1 MSTSESILRAMVDG
15 GVEVCFANPGTSEMH
30 FVAALDR
37 VAEIRCVLA
46 LAESVVTGA
55 ADGYARVAGK
65 PAMTLMHTGPG
76 LANGLSNLHNAR
88 RAPSAIVNIVGD
100 HADYHL
106 QYDAPLTSDIATL
119 AGPMSHHVGRFAS
132 TATAVAQT
140 RQAIEIARCGA
151 GRIVTLVLPADISW
165 SPAADE
171 AAELGAA
178 EAVLQAYAA
187 KPVDTRGVDA
197 AASALRSGE
206 PAMLYLGGDIT
217 ADTLE
222 TAAGI
227 AAACGARLACEVF
240 PTRLAHG
247 AGRPRLERTPYPPE
261 AMQGF
266 MAGLKHLVL
275 LGAAAPVTFFAY
287 PNVRSQAV
295 PDDCQI
301 HRLAGHDDSNAA
313 ALRLLATRFDS
324 PSQPFTR
331 NARNTDVV
339 PDQPLDSQC
348 MATVLARRIP
358 QGAVV
363 IDEAISGG
371 FGLFAAT
378 AGSEPHDWLY
388 TTGGSLGWALPAAVG
403 AAVAAPR
410 SRIICVVGDGSALY
424 SAQALWSMA
433 RERLNVCIIVLANR
447 EYAILQYEFGRTGAG
462 DMGAR
467 ALSMMSLTDPNIEFR
482 KLAEG
487 YGVPSLQA
495 STTRELAAALEQ
507 ALAATGPVLIEALM
521 PPTVRTPA

>member
-1 MSTSESILRAMVDG
+1 MSTSESILRAMVEG

-46 LAESVVTGA
+46 LAETVVTGA

-76 LANGLSNLHNAR
+76 LANGLSNLHNAK
-88 RAPSAIVNIVGD
+88 RAPSPIVNVVGD
-100 HADYHL
+100 HPDYHL
-106 QYDAPLTSDIATL
+106 KYDAPLTSDIAAL
-119 AGPMSHHVGRFAS
+119 AGPMSHHVARYAS

-140 RQAIEIARCGA
+140 RQAIEIARIGA

-165 SPAADE
+165 SPAAPSDVALE
-171 AAELGAA
+171 NS
-178 EAVLQAYAA
+178 EAVMRKYAVA
-187 KPVDTRGVDA
+187 PADPRAVVDA
-197 AASALRSGE
+197 VAALRSGQ

-217 ADTLE
+217 ASTLE

-247 AGRPRLERTPYPPE
+247 AGRPSVERTPYPPE

-266 MAGLKHLVL
+266 MAGLRHVVL

-295 PDDCQI
+295 PDDCRI
-301 HRLAGHDDSNAA
+301 HRLAGPDESNVEALKLLAA
-313 ALRLLATRFDS
+313 AFDI
-324 PSQPFTR
+324 PLQPFVR
-331 NARNTDVV
+331 NPPNMDVV
-339 PDQPLDSQC
+339 AEQPLDSQC
-348 MATVLARRIP
+348 MATTLASRIP
-358 QGAVV
+358 KGAVL

-371 FGLFAAT
+371 FNLHSAT
-378 AGSEPHDWLY
+378 AGSEPHDWIY

-433 RERLNVCIIVLANR
+433 REHLNVCVIVLANR

-462 DMGAR
+462 EMGAR
-467 ALSMMSLTDPNIEFR
+467 ALSMMTLTDPDIDFR

-487 YGVPSLQA
+487 YGVPSLRA
-495 STTRELAAALEQ
+495 STTRELELALDQ
-507 ALAATGPVLIEALM
+507 AIATPGPMLIEALM
-521 PPTVRTPA
+521 PGSGR